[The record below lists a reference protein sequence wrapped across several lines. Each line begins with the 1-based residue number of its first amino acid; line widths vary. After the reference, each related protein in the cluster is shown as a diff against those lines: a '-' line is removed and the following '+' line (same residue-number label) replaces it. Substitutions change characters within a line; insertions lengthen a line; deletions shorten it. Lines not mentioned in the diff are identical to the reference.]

1 MIPTRTI
8 TWVFCLQVEDNLDQ
22 AIEQFREALRV
33 NPSYAKA
40 YFNLGKIFVRQDR
53 LEDAVRNFQ
62 HALRIEPA
70 VVEIHENLARALAR
84 QGKKQEAVQHYEEAL
99 RLSKSRSKDAGVR

>member
-1 MIPTRTI
+1 M
-8 TWVFCLQVEDNLDQ
+8 Q
-22 AIEQFREALRV
+22 
-33 NPSYAKA
+33 
-40 YFNLGKIFVRQDR
+40 QDR

-70 VVEIHENLARALAR
+70 VVEIHENLARTLAR

-99 RLSKSRSKDAGVR
+99 RLSKVRSNDGGVR

>member
-1 MIPTRTI
+1 MLKRTL
-8 TWVFCLQVEDNLDQ
+8 T
-22 AIEQFREALRV
+22 
-33 NPSYAKA
+33 SAK
-40 YFNLGKIFVRQDR
+40 YSCGKDR

-84 QGKKQEAVQHYEEAL
+84 QGKKKELFSITRKLCGFRSHVPKTLASVDSYL
-99 RLSKSRSKDAGVR
+99 RSLNGNRLEHGSECYSEFYFTGNTRRLNCV